1 MRDKSRVK
9 FLTVIKTVRKMLNK
23 ITLLYA
29 ILDDILKRIGH
40 TEDIRSQMSDAEVMT
55 TCLVSAM
62 FFGGNHRKSCDY
74 MKDHHLIPNML
85 EKSRFNRRIH
95 RLSMLMNDLFHQL
108 GMVFKEMSEDS
119 EYLLDSFPVP
129 ICDNIRIFNVK
140 LINSEEYRG
149 YTASKKRYFYGVK
162 VQLLTT
168 KSGIPVELSILPG
181 EANDVRGLNS
191 LPFNLPV
198 GSEVYTDSG
207 YTDYRAED
215 DASDAASIKLK
226 VLRKKNS
233 RRQDPAYE
241 QYTKQTIRH
250 YIETV
255 FSQIT
260 IDFPRSIH
268 AVTFAGF
275 ILKVESFIYAFTMKK
290 AFL

>member
-1 MRDKSRVK
+1 
-9 FLTVIKTVRKMLNK
+9 MLNK

-29 ILDDILKRIGH
+29 ILDDILKGIGH
-40 TEDIRSQMSDAEVMT
+40 SEDIRSQMSDAEVMT

-62 FFGGNHRKSCDY
+62 FFGGNHRKSCEY

-85 EKSRFNRRIH
+85 EKSRFNRRLH

-108 GMVFKEMSEDS
+108 GMVFKEMNEDS

-129 ICDNIRIFNVK
+129 MCDNIRIFNVK
-140 LINSEEYRG
+140 LIKSEEYRG

-168 KSGIPVELSILPG
+168 KSGIPVELSVLPG
-181 EANDVRGLNS
+181 EANDVRALSS
-191 LPFNLPV
+191 LPFNLPE

-207 YTDYRAED
+207 YTDYQAED
-215 DASDAASIKLK
+215 DAIDAAGIKLK
-226 VLRKKNS
+226 VSRKKNS

-241 QYTKQTIRH
+241 KYTKQTIRH

-260 IDFPRSIH
+260 VDFPKSIH
-268 AVTFAGF
+268 AVTLAGF
-275 ILKVESFIYAFTMKK
+275 LLKVESFIYAFTFKK